1 MSEKITVLIADN
13 SADFSKRV
21 ASAFNAKNY
30 WVNECESDG
39 SAIIEAI
46 RTSKPDIV
54 ICEGLMPSAD
64 AQEVIHRING
74 STAKRPFFLVTL
86 PYRNAYAESIIMS
99 YKNAYV
105 FIKPFEIENM
115 ISFAEHII
123 LNDALNFDF
132 EDRDYNINGND
143 YDSDSAQIEIVVT
156 DVIHMLGIPAHIKG
170 YNYLREAIMLS
181 LADSEMLE
189 SVTKLLYPTIAEMY
203 ETSPSRVERAIR
215 HAIETSWDRGD
226 VDFLIKMFGNTVSS
240 GRDKPTNSEFIALI
254 TDNLRL
260 RFRISN
266 KSNKRKKQNYYK

>member
-1 MSEKITVLIADN
+1 MSDKIVILIADN

-21 ASAFNAKNY
+21 ASAFNERNFF
-30 WVNECESDG
+30 VNECESDG
-39 SAIIEAI
+39 SAVIEAI

-74 STAKRPFFLVTL
+74 STAKRPFFIVTL
-86 PYRNAYAESIIMS
+86 PYRNAYAESVIMS
-99 YKNAYV
+99 YKNAYI
-105 FIKPFEIENM
+105 FIKPFEIENL
-115 ISFAEHII
+115 ISFAEHIAP
-123 LNDALNFDF
+123 NDVMNFEFD
-132 EDRDYNINGND
+132 DLDYDINGNNND
-143 YDSDSAQIEIVVT
+143 HDSAHIEVVVT

-181 LADSEMLE
+181 LADPEMLE
-189 SVTKLLYPTIAEMY
+189 SVTKLLYPAIAEIY
-203 ETSPSRVERAIR
+203 DTSPSRVERAIR

-226 VDFLIKMFGNTVSS
+226 VDILIKMFGNTVSS

-266 KSNKRKKQNYYK
+266 KSNRRKKVNNYR

>member
-1 MSEKITVLIADN
+1 MSDKITVLIADN

-21 ASAFNAKNY
+21 ASAFNAKNF

-64 AQEVIHRING
+64 AQDVIHRING

-86 PYRNAYAESIIMS
+86 PYRNAYAERIIMS

-115 ISFAEHII
+115 ISFAEHIVP
-123 LNDALNFDF
+123 NDALNFEF

-181 LADSEMLE
+181 LANSEMLE

-226 VDFLIKMFGNTVSS
+226 VDYLIKMFGNTVSC

-266 KSNKRKKQNYYK
+266 KSNKKKKHNYYK

>member
-74 STAKRPFFLVTL
+74 NTAKRPFFLVTL

>member
-1 MSEKITVLIADN
+1 MLNNVKILIADN

-21 ASAFNAKNY
+21 ASEFGAKDFI
-30 WVNECESDG
+30 VNECESDG
-39 SAIIEAI
+39 SAVIEAI

-74 STAKRPFFLVTL
+74 STLKRPFFIVTL
-86 PYRNAYAESIIMS
+86 PYRNAYAESVIMS
-99 YKNAYV
+99 YPNAYV
-105 FIKPFEIENM
+105 FIKPFEINNL
-115 ISFAEHII
+115 ISFAEHIVP
-123 LNDALNFDF
+123 NDAMNFEFNDN
-132 EDRDYNINGND
+132 DGND
-143 YDSDSAQIEIVVT
+143 SEHDSAHIEVVVT
-156 DVIHMLGIPAHIKG
+156 DVIHTLGIPAHIKG

-181 LADSEMLE
+181 LADPEMLE
-189 SVTKLLYPTIAEMY
+189 SVTKLLYPAIAEMY
-203 ETSPSRVERAIR
+203 DTSPSRVERAIR

-226 VDFLIKMFGNTVSS
+226 IDVLVKMFGNTVSS

-266 KSNKRKKQNYYK
+266 KSNRKKVHLNYR